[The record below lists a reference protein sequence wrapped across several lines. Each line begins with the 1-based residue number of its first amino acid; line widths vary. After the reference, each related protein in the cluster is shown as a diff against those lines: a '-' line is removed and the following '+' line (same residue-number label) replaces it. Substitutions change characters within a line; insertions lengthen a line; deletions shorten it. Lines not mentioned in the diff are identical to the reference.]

1 MPDDQPMDLDDIRK
15 NAKLCAA
22 LMAFMKKEH
31 NSENFSFYF
40 DKGNAEALYTK
51 YISPRSNTQVN
62 LKSAT
67 QRGCEE
73 LDGKWDDRG
82 WRALIEKAKDEI
94 HNMVRADVLPRF
106 YKSDQYEEY
115 VKKNKVGDPKKAA
128 KLLGIS
134 DVSTLKEAMEALAMG
149 DERTA
154 KSLLEKLVKS
164 EKLKENAAAMMKAL
178 ERSGLC

>member
-15 NAKLCAA
+15 NAKLCAS
-22 LMAFMKKEH
+22 LMAFMKKER

-62 LKSAT
+62 LKSTT
-67 QRGCEE
+67 QRGCDALE
-73 LDGKWDDRG
+73 GKWDDRG
-82 WRALIEKAKDEI
+82 WRALIEKAKEEI
-94 HNMVRADVLPRF
+94 HSMVKMDVLPRF
-106 YKSDQYEEY
+106 YKSDEYETY

-134 DVSTLKEAMEALAMG
+134 DVASLKEAMEAIAVG

-154 KSLLEKLVKS
+154 KSLLEKLAKA
-164 EKLKENAAAMMKAL
+164 EKLKENAAAMIKAL